1 MAMRRAASIGSMV
14 LGVLLII
21 GGAATWLM
29 VSSTLDDQNITIP
42 EDGCL
47 DGSEVRGPLTAY
59 CQAEVIEAHTLEI
72 TDGQTYA
79 ELDRDDPRRDT
90 AMNASFLQAS
100 LFTSIV
106 AFGVAAMAMGM
117 GVIFILIGLGIRD
130 VAEKAIATPPA
141 SGRAPVGRWPPRPS
155 PPRAPKLRM
164 AVAPA
169 WWVTRAGR
177 TPPA

>member
-47 DGSEVRGPLTAY
+47 GGSEVRGPLTAY

-130 VAEKAIATPPA
+130 VAEKAIA
-141 SGRAPVGRWPPRPS
+141 PRE
-155 PPRAPKLRM
+155 A
-164 AVAPA
+164 AV
-169 WWVTRAGR
+169 
-177 TPPA
+177 